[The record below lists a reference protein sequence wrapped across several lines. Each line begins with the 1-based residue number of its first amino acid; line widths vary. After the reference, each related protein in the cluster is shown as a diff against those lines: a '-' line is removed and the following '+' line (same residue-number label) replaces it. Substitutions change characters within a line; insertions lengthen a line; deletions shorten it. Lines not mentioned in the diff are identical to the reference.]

1 MRSVARCALRW
12 HALAAVA
19 STATLVVMSAC
30 DKSPRPAPRSRVTAS
45 APAESIPASTDSA
58 PASLPAWDPA
68 AGTVLLVRG
77 DTPSA
82 AWVVFP
88 QYVDSALPDT
98 VRFNLRPLRDA
109 HVELQAR
116 NGTEDSARVASL
128 TSTTWVGDECIEWPR
143 ATVQRASN
151 GAAPVDWSVAFV
163 RGAVA
168 PVPLDSIEGLSS
180 PDSAQLAAELTRLA
194 SALPVPESR
203 TFRSIPFAVR
213 TAYLFNAAPG
223 VEGVIADIVQKLN
236 QEANP
241 LEQHTLIVA
250 ERDSTHPDST
260 FRTVYHERTSGSE
273 EKLETTEVLA
283 AVRYSLSHHMALVL
297 LRDGAES
304 SAYALLERSERGTW
318 RVRWTSVYTGC

>member
-1 MRSVARCALRW
+1 MRSLVWYASRIGMATVVV
-12 HALAAVA
+12 AVA
-19 STATLVVMSAC
+19 ASSAC
-30 DKSPRPAPRSRVTAS
+30 EKAPPSTPRHDVS
-45 APAESIPASTDSA
+45 AATPAESISEPPDSA
-58 PASLPAWDPA
+58 PASAPAWDPS
-68 AGTVLLVRG
+68 AGTMLLVRG

-98 VRFNLRPLRDA
+98 VRFDLQSLHNAR
-109 HVELQAR
+109 VELQAR
-116 NGTEDSARVASL
+116 NGAEDSARVGAL
-128 TSTTWVGDECIEWPR
+128 TGTTWVGDACIEWPR
-143 ATVQRASN
+143 ATVQQATT
-151 GAAPVDWSVAFV
+151 GAPSPDWSVAFV
-163 RGAVA
+163 RGAVS
-168 PVPLDSIEGLSS
+168 PVPLDSIEGLTS

-213 TAYLFNAAPG
+213 TAYLFSAAPG
-223 VEGVIADIVQKLN
+223 IQGVIADVVQKLN

-250 ERDSTHPDST
+250 ERDSAHADST
-260 FRTVYHERTSGSE
+260 FHTVYHERTSGSE

-283 AVRYSLSHHMALVL
+283 AVRYGSSSHMALVL

-304 SAYALLERSERGTW
+304 SAYAMLERDPHGRW

>member
-1 MRSVARCALRW
+1 MRSMVWYASRIGMATVVVA
-12 HALAAVA
+12 AAA
-19 STATLVVMSAC
+19 MSAC
-30 DKSPRPAPRSRVTAS
+30 EKAQRPTSQKNVS
-45 APAESIPASTDSA
+45 AATPAESIPALTDSTPGSA
-58 PASLPAWDPA
+58 PAWNSA
-68 AGTVLLVRG
+68 AGTMLLVRG

-98 VRFNLRPLRDA
+98 VRFDLQSLRNSR
-109 HVELQAR
+109 VELQAR
-116 NGTEDSARVASL
+116 NGAKDTARVATL
-128 TSTTWVGDECIEWPR
+128 TGTTWVGDECIEWPR
-143 ATVQRASN
+143 ATVQQAAT
-151 GAAPVDWSVAFV
+151 GAPPPDWSVAFV
-163 RGAVA
+163 RGAVS

-194 SALPVPESR
+194 SALPVAESR

-213 TAYLFNAAPG
+213 TAYLFSAAPG
-223 VEGVIADIVQKLN
+223 IQGVIADVVQKLN

-241 LEQHTLIVA
+241 LEQHTLIIA
-250 ERDSTHPDST
+250 ERDSAHADST
-260 FRTVYHERTSGSE
+260 FHTVYHERTSGSE

-283 AVRYSLSHHMALVL
+283 AVRYESSSHMALVL

-304 SAYALLERSERGTW
+304 SAYAMLERDSRGRW

>member
-1 MRSVARCALRW
+1 MRSMVCYAPR
-12 HALAAVA
+12 VV
-19 STATLVVMSAC
+19 TATAWIVAAATSAC
-30 DKSPRPAPRSRVTAS
+30 EKSPRPAPRSPVAAS
-45 APAESIPASTDSA
+45 TPSESIPASTDSA

-68 AGTVLLVRG
+68 AGTMLLVRG

-82 AWVVFP
+82 AWIVFP

-116 NGTEDSARVASL
+116 NGTEDSAQVASL

-143 ATVQRASN
+143 ATVQRALN
-151 GAAPVDWSVAFV
+151 GAPPPDWSVAFV
-163 RGAVA
+163 RGAVT

-223 VEGVIADIVQKLN
+223 VEGVIADVVQKLN

-283 AVRYSLSHHMALVL
+283 AVRYSLSHRTALVL

>member
-1 MRSVARCALRW
+1 M
-12 HALAAVA
+12 
-19 STATLVVMSAC
+19 
-30 DKSPRPAPRSRVTAS
+30 
-45 APAESIPASTDSA
+45 
-58 PASLPAWDPA
+58 
-68 AGTVLLVRG
+68 LLVRG

-213 TAYLFNAAPG
+213 TAYLFSAAPG
-223 VEGVIADIVQKLN
+223 IQGVIADVVQKLN

-250 ERDSTHPDST
+250 EHDSTHPDST
-260 FRTVYHERTSGSE
+260 FRTVFHERTSGSE

-283 AVRYSLSHHMALVL
+283 AVRYSSSRRMALVL

>member
-1 MRSVARCALRW
+1 MRSMVCCAPRIVTATALI
-12 HALAAVA
+12 ALAA
-19 STATLVVMSAC
+19 TSAC
-30 DKSPRPAPRSRVTAS
+30 EKSPHPTPRSPVAAS
-45 APAESIPASTDSA
+45 APAESVPASADSSLA
-58 PASLPAWDPA
+58 ALPAWDPA

-98 VRFNLRPLRDA
+98 VRFNLRALRDA

-116 NGTEDSARVASL
+116 NGTEDSAQIASL
-128 TSTTWVGDECIEWPR
+128 TSTTWVGDACIEWPR

-151 GAAPVDWSVAFV
+151 GAPPPDWSIAFV
-163 RGAVA
+163 RGAVV

-213 TAYLFNAAPG
+213 TAYLFSAAPG
-223 VEGVIADIVQKLN
+223 IQGVVADVVQKLN

-260 FRTVYHERTSGSE
+260 FRTVFHERASGSE

-283 AVRYSLSHHMALVL
+283 AVRYSSSRRMALVL

-304 SAYALLERSERGTW
+304 SAYALLERSERGNW

>member
-1 MRSVARCALRW
+1 MRSMVCYAPRI
-12 HALAAVA
+12 V
-19 STATLVVMSAC
+19 TATALIAAAAMSAC
-30 DKSPRPAPRSRVTAS
+30 EKSPRPTPRSPVAAS
-45 APAESIPASTDSA
+45 TPAESISAPTDSA
-58 PASLPAWDPA
+58 PVSVPAWDPA

-98 VRFNLRPLRDA
+98 VRFNLGPLRDA
-109 HVELQAR
+109 HIELQAR

-143 ATVQRASN
+143 ATVQRAVN
-151 GAAPVDWSVAFV
+151 GAPPPDWSVAFV
-163 RGAVA
+163 RGAVT

-213 TAYLFNAAPG
+213 TAYLFSAAPG
-223 VEGVIADIVQKLN
+223 VEGVIADVVQKLN

-283 AVRYSLSHHMALVL
+283 AVRYSLSHRMALVL

>member
-1 MRSVARCALRW
+1 MRSVARSALCW

-19 STATLVVMSAC
+19 STATLLVMSAC
-30 DKSPRPAPRSRVTAS
+30 EKSPQPTPRSPVAAS
-45 APAESIPASTDSA
+45 TPAESISAPTDSA
-58 PASLPAWDPA
+58 PVSVPAWDPA

-151 GAAPVDWSVAFV
+151 GAPPPDWSVAFV
-163 RGAVA
+163 RGAVT

-213 TAYLFNAAPG
+213 TAFLFSSAPG
-223 VEGVIADIVQKLN
+223 VQGVIADVVQKLN

-250 ERDSTHPDST
+250 ERDSAHPDST
-260 FRTVYHERTSGSE
+260 FRTVFHERTSGSE

-283 AVRYSLSHHMALVL
+283 AVRYASSHRVALVL

-304 SAYALLERSERGTW
+304 SAYALLERSERGFW